1 MTFTES
7 RQNGL
12 NFVLTCNQ
20 IIVHILL
27 WSWLKSNTGVG
38 NNFFYIA
45 LIVFFL
51 KTSYKTEMPLSN
63 KINTTVIHDMI
74 SNKNLKCHCEGK
86 KKLQQILIFADIYS
100 MGSTWAVNHLL
111 APPCTSWSVAFSGWS
126 SWTTRLPSV
135 TFPWKTGSPLPF
147 FNFEFITG
155 SCELGSEEGNK
166 NCYFGKLV

>member
-1 MTFTES
+1 MFTYYY
-7 RQNGL
+7 GL
-12 NFVLTCNQ
+12 DWNLTLVWGT
-20 IIVHILL
+20 I
-27 WSWLKSNTGVG
+27 
-38 NNFFYIA
+38 FFYIA
-45 LIVFFL
+45 LIVVFFKNKL
-51 KTSYKTEMPLSN
+51 QNWNATEQQNQYLSN
-63 KINTTVIHDMI
+63 TWYDI
-74 SNKNLKCHCEGK
+74 NKNLKCEGK
-86 KKLQQILIFADIYS
+86 KKLQQILIFADS

-166 NCYFGKLV
+166 KCYLENLYNVATY

>member
-1 MTFTES
+1 MFTYYY
-7 RQNGL
+7 GL
-12 NFVLTCNQ
+12 DWNLTLVWGT
-20 IIVHILL
+20 I
-27 WSWLKSNTGVG
+27 
-38 NNFFYIA
+38 FFYIA
-45 LIVFFL
+45 LIVVFFKNKL
-51 KTSYKTEMPLSN
+51 QNWNATEQQNQYLSN
-63 KINTTVIHDMI
+63 TWYDI
-74 SNKNLKCHCEGK
+74 NKNLKCEGK
-86 KKLQQILIFADIYS
+86 KKLQQILIFADS

>member
-45 LIVFFL
+45 LIVVFFKNKL
-51 KTSYKTEMPLSN
+51 QNWNATEQQNQYLSN
-63 KINTTVIHDMI
+63 TWYDI
-74 SNKNLKCHCEGK
+74 NKNLKCEGK
-86 KKLQQILIFADIYS
+86 KKLQQILIFADS

-155 SCELGSEEGNK
+155 SCELGSEEWNK

>member
-12 NFVLTCNQ
+12 NFVLTV
-20 IIVHILL
+20 I
-27 WSWLKSNTGVG
+27 KSLFTYYYGLDWNLTLVWGTI
-38 NNFFYIA
+38 FFYIA
-45 LIVFFL
+45 LIVFFKNKL
-51 KTSYKTEMPLSN
+51 QNWNATEQQNQYLSN
-63 KINTTVIHDMI
+63 TWYDI
-74 SNKNLKCHCEGK
+74 NKNLKCEGK
-86 KKLQQILIFADIYS
+86 KKLQQILIFADS

-166 NCYFGKLV
+166 NC

>member
-1 MTFTES
+1 MFTYYY
-7 RQNGL
+7 GL
-12 NFVLTCNQ
+12 DWNLTLVWGT
-20 IIVHILL
+20 I
-27 WSWLKSNTGVG
+27 
-38 NNFFYIA
+38 FFYIA
-45 LIVFFL
+45 LIVVFFKNKL
-51 KTSYKTEMPLSN
+51 QNWNATEQQNQYLSN
-63 KINTTVIHDMI
+63 TWYDT
-74 SNKNLKCHCEGK
+74 NKNLKCEGK
-86 KKLQQILIFADIYS
+86 KKLQQISIFADS

-111 APPCTSWSVAFSGWS
+111 APPCISWSVAFSGWS

>member
-1 MTFTES
+1 MFTYYY
-7 RQNGL
+7 GL
-12 NFVLTCNQ
+12 DWNLTLVWGT
-20 IIVHILL
+20 I
-27 WSWLKSNTGVG
+27 
-38 NNFFYIA
+38 FFYIA
-45 LIVFFL
+45 LIVVFFKNKL
-51 KTSYKTEMPLSN
+51 QNWNATEQQNQYLSN
-63 KINTTVIHDMI
+63 TWYDI
-74 SNKNLKCHCEGK
+74 NKNLKCEGK
-86 KKLQQILIFADIYS
+86 KKLQQILIFADS

-166 NCYFGKLV
+166 NCYFGKLI

>member
-38 NNFFYIA
+38 NNFFLYIFNS
-45 LIVFFL
+45 VFFKNKL
-51 KTSYKTEMPLSN
+51 QNWNATEQQNQYLSN
-63 KINTTVIHDMI
+63 TWYDI
-74 SNKNLKCHCEGK
+74 NKNLKCEGK
-86 KKLQQILIFADIYS
+86 KKLQQISIFADS
-100 MGSTWAVNHLL
+100 MGSRWAVNHLL

-166 NCYFGKLV
+166 NC

>member
-38 NNFFYIA
+38 NNFFLYSFNSG
-45 LIVFFL
+45 FFKNKL
-51 KTSYKTEMPLSN
+51 QNWNATEQQNQYLSKTWYD
-63 KINTTVIHDMI
+63 I
-74 SNKNLKCHCEGK
+74 NKNLKCEGK
-86 KKLQQILIFADIYS
+86 KKLQQILIFADS
-100 MGSTWAVNHLL
+100 MGSRWAVNHLL

-166 NCYFGKLV
+166 YCYFGKLV

>member
-12 NFVLTCNQ
+12 NFVLTV
-20 IIVHILL
+20 I
-27 WSWLKSNTGVG
+27 KSLFTYYYGLDWNLTLVWGTI
-38 NNFFYIA
+38 FFYIA
-45 LIVFFL
+45 LIVVFFKNKL
-51 KTSYKTEMPLSN
+51 QNWNATEQQNQYLSN
-63 KINTTVIHDMI
+63 TWYDI
-74 SNKNLKCHCEGK
+74 NKNLKCEGK
-86 KKLQQILIFADIYS
+86 KKLQQILIFADS
-100 MGSTWAVNHLL
+100 MGSRWAVNHLL

-166 NCYFGKLV
+166 NC

>member
-1 MTFTES
+1 MFTYYYGLDWNLTLVWGTIFFS
-7 RQNGL
+7 YSFNSVFFKNKLQNW
-12 NFVLTCNQ
+12 NATEQQNQ
-20 IIVHILL
+20 YL
-27 WSWLKSNTGVG
+27 SNTW
-38 NNFFYIA
+38 YDI
-45 LIVFFL
+45 
-51 KTSYKTEMPLSN
+51 
-63 KINTTVIHDMI
+63 
-74 SNKNLKCHCEGK
+74 NKNLKCEGK
-86 KKLQQILIFADIYS
+86 KKLQQILIFADS

>member
-1 MTFTES
+1 MFTYYY
-7 RQNGL
+7 GL
-12 NFVLTCNQ
+12 DWNLTLVWGT
-20 IIVHILL
+20 IFL
-27 WSWLKSNTGVG
+27 
-38 NNFFYIA
+38 YIA
-45 LIVFFL
+45 LIVVFFKNKL
-51 KTSYKTEMPLSN
+51 QNWNATEQQNQYLSN
-63 KINTTVIHDMI
+63 TWYDI
-74 SNKNLKCHCEGK
+74 NKNLKCEGK
-86 KKLQQILIFADIYS
+86 KKLQQILIFADS

-111 APPCTSWSVAFSGWS
+111 APPCTSWSVAFSGWP

>member
-38 NNFFYIA
+38 NNFFLYSFNS
-45 LIVFFL
+45 VFFKNKL
-51 KTSYKTEMPLSN
+51 QNWNATEQQNQYLSN
-63 KINTTVIHDMI
+63 TWYDI
-74 SNKNLKCHCEGK
+74 NKNLKCEGK
-86 KKLQQILIFADIYS
+86 KKLQQISIFADS
-100 MGSTWAVNHLL
+100 MGSRWAVNHLL

-166 NCYFGKLV
+166 KCYFGKLV

>member
-12 NFVLTCNQ
+12 NFVLTV
-20 IIVHILL
+20 I
-27 WSWLKSNTGVG
+27 KSLFTYYYGLDWNLTLVWGTI
-38 NNFFYIA
+38 FFLYSFNS
-45 LIVFFL
+45 VFL

-74 SNKNLKCHCEGK
+74 SNKNLKCEGK
-86 KKLQQILIFADIYS
+86 KKLQQILIFADTLCS

>member
-1 MTFTES
+1 MFTYYY
-7 RQNGL
+7 GL
-12 NFVLTCNQ
+12 DWNLTLVWGT
-20 IIVHILL
+20 I
-27 WSWLKSNTGVG
+27 
-38 NNFFYIA
+38 FFYIA
-45 LIVFFL
+45 LIVGFFKNKL
-51 KTSYKTEMPLSN
+51 QNWNATEQQNQYLSN
-63 KINTTVIHDMI
+63 TWYDI
-74 SNKNLKCHCEGK
+74 NKNLKCEGK
-86 KKLQQILIFADIYS
+86 KKLQQILIFADS

>member
-1 MTFTES
+1 M
-7 RQNGL
+7 
-12 NFVLTCNQ
+12 VLTE
-20 IIVHILL
+20 IEHWGTI
-27 WSWLKSNTGVG
+27 
-38 NNFFYIA
+38 FFYIA
-45 LIVFFL
+45 LIVGFFKNKL
-51 KTSYKTEMPLSN
+51 QNWNATEQQNQYLSN
-63 KINTTVIHDMI
+63 TWYDI
-74 SNKNLKCHCEGK
+74 NKNLKCEGK
-86 KKLQQILIFADIYS
+86 KKLQQILIFADS